1 MKDYVIKGSEFQC
14 YTGTNKSIEIPKG
27 IVTIAFPAFC
37 GNEHIQSI
45 TVPDGVRYIMDGA
58 FRGCRSLRTV
68 VLPSSIKAI
77 GKNAFLKCDNLKT
90 IIYSGDDKQWECIYI
105 DESNLEYLYQS
116 DISLSQ
122 NSELFQKRLNLKRKA
137 VILNK
142 RLESL
147 EQELSASDVTSNTD
161 DEKWQGRIGI
171 LHAKIQ
177 LLEEVDD
184 IRSQLREL
192 VE

>member
-1 MKDYVIKGSEFQC
+1 MRDYVIKGSEFQS
-14 YTGTNKSIEIPKG
+14 YTGTDKIVKIPKG
-27 IVTIAFPAFC
+27 IVTIGFPAFC

-45 TVPDGVRYIMDGA
+45 TVPDGVQYIMDGA
-58 FRGCRSLRTV
+58 FRGCKNLRTV

-77 GKNAFLKCDNLKT
+77 GKNAFLKCDNLNI

-116 DISLSQ
+116 DISLSHK
-122 NSELFQKRLNLKRKA
+122 SELFQKRLNLKRKA
-137 VILNK
+137 VILK
-142 RLESL
+142 KKLESL
-147 EQELSASDVTSNTD
+147 EQELRASDATSNTD
-161 DEKWQGRIGI
+161 NEKWQGRISV

-177 LLEEVDD
+177 VVKEIDD

-192 VE
+192 IE